1 LSKHEQRI
9 LDMTNR
15 TGTGIAGHRRRN
27 SIVGSFTALPTEML
41 ESLAWRVLSLSARRV
56 LDRVAIELRHHG
68 GFQGNG
74 LCVTFADFQKYGIE
88 RHAIAPAIR
97 EAVALGF
104 LSITRQGRGGNA
116 EFRRAQWYKPTYL
129 NTRDGEPTHQWRR
142 FTTIAE
148 TKQTAAKARGNKNRN
163 PVRVSPPTSVR
174 VSPTENH
181 RPSVR
186 VSPPLGPGENHTT
199 SDISRGGRSGGRLVA
214 ASTSTSTSAVAPG
227 NPRPT
232 GGIKRLRVNR
242 T

>member
-1 LSKHEQRI
+1 
-9 LDMTNR
+9 MTNR
-15 TGTGIAGHRRRN
+15 SGTGIAGQGRRN
-27 SIVGSFTALPTEML
+27 RIGESFVALLTEIL
-41 ESLAWRVLSLSARRV
+41 ESPAWRVLSLSARRV

-68 GFQGNG
+68 GYQGDG
-74 LCVTFADFQKYGIE
+74 LCVTFANFEDYGIE

-104 LSITRQGRGGNA
+104 LRITRRGRAGNA
-116 EFRRAQWYKPTYL
+116 EFRRAQWYQPTYL
-129 NTRDGEPTHQWRR
+129 NTRDGEPTHEWRR
-142 FTTIAE
+142 FDTIAKA
-148 TKQTAAKARGNKNRN
+148 KQKAIEARATQNRN

-174 VSPTENH
+174 VTRTENH

-186 VSPPLGPGENHTT
+186 VSPPLGAGGNPTT

-214 ASTSTSTSAVAPG
+214 ASTSTSTSAVAPT